1 MRVQIV
7 WDYRRSDFMRCLRVN
22 TTRLAGQAVALV
34 ILLVCTGIGAAPGLI
49 GAQSRH
55 EVTAE
60 MVEEWMVEL
69 SNWGRWGSDDQLG
82 TLNLVT
88 PDKRRQAVALAVTG
102 TSVSMSH
109 NYLKEPAADATSPFL
124 HDMLRID
131 SPGAFRSDR
140 YTIAYHGYAHSHM
153 DSLCHMMHQGRM
165 YNGFSRDEEVTAT
178 GCNRLAI
185 INFKQGIV
193 TRGVLMDI
201 PHLKGVSYLEPGT
214 PIYVEDLEAWEEQ
227 AGIRVES
234 GDIVFVRSGRWAR
247 RAAHGPWATGEE
259 AAGLHA
265 SVIPWLRERGVAM
278 LGSDDTNDV
287 RPSGVEGVTQ
297 PVHQLTLVA
306 MGMPLF
312 DNLDLEAVA
321 AEAGRQNRWE
331 FMLVAAPLAVEGGT
345 GSPLNP
351 LAIF

>member
-1 MRVQIV
+1 MQLVRAT
-7 WDYRRSDFMRCLRVN
+7 
-22 TTRLAGQAVALV
+22 TTRLVCQSVALV
-34 ILLVCTGIGAAPGLI
+34 VLLVCALI
-49 GAQSRH
+49 SGTLAVVDAQSTRN
-55 EVTAE
+55 VTAE
-60 MVEEWMVEL
+60 MVEEWMTEL
-69 SNWGRWGSDDQLG
+69 SNWGRWGPDDQLG

-88 PDKRRQAVALAVTG
+88 PEKRRQAVALALTG

-109 NYLKEPAADATSPFL
+109 NYLKEPAADATSPLL

-153 DSLCHMMHQGRM
+153 DSLCHMMYQGRM
-165 YNGFSRDEEVTAT
+165 YNGFSRDEEVTAD

-193 TRGVLMDI
+193 TRGLLMDI
-201 PHLKGVSYLEPGT
+201 ARLKGVPYLEPGT
-214 PIYVEDLEAWEEQ
+214 PIYIEDLEAWEEQ

-247 RAAHGPWATGEE
+247 RDAHGPWATGEE

-265 SVIPWLRERGVAM
+265 SVIPWLRERGIAM

-287 RPSGVEGVTQ
+287 RPSGIEGATQ

-312 DNLDLEAVA
+312 DNLDLESVA
-321 AEAGRQNRWE
+321 EEAGRQNRWE

>member
-165 YNGFSRDEEVTAT
+165 YNGFSRD
-178 GCNRLAI
+178 RL
-185 INFKQGIV
+185 
-193 TRGVLMDI
+193 
-201 PHLKGVSYLEPGT
+201 
-214 PIYVEDLEAWEEQ
+214 
-227 AGIRVES
+227 
-234 GDIVFVRSGRWAR
+234 
-247 RAAHGPWATGEE
+247 
-259 AAGLHA
+259 
-265 SVIPWLRERGVAM
+265 
-278 LGSDDTNDV
+278 
-287 RPSGVEGVTQ
+287 
-297 PVHQLTLVA
+297 
-306 MGMPLF
+306 
-312 DNLDLEAVA
+312 
-321 AEAGRQNRWE
+321 
-331 FMLVAAPLAVEGGT
+331 
-345 GSPLNP
+345 
-351 LAIF
+351 